1 MHGILGMFNWIHKW
15 YVPGGRR
22 SLTEI
27 GEVFAEMIFLGLA
40 PLNSVPAERN
50 SPCHR

>member
-27 GEVFAEMIFLGLA
+27 GEVFAELIFFSGLR
-40 PLNSVPAERN
+40 P
-50 SPCHR
+50 